1 MDGFL
6 MVISTDCKILY
17 LSETVHDHLGLNWV
31 RSKINSQKLKISDRL
46 IFRAQQ

>member
-31 RSKINSQKLKISDRL
+31 RSQNNLARKRYNIL
-46 IFRAQQ
+46 ID